1 MNMTLE
7 KIYLTP
13 NQEKVIKDKY
23 MRGDKTVEE
32 LFNRVS
38 FSIALSE
45 VIYDDSASQEIFKG
59 VNYELINYNYNG
71 INSKLLLL
79 HKNLIESS
87 KREENLQKF
96 INNLINFYEKNPP
109 LKEKVDNI
117 KMEFYN
123 MMARFEFLPNSPTL
137 MNAGKELGQLSA
149 CYVIPVEDSME
160 GISKALSA
168 QSIIQKS
175 GGGTGFSF
183 GRIRPKGDVVKKT
196 NGVAS
201 GALSFMQLFD
211 KMTDVVKQGGT
222 RRGAN
227 MGILPYWHPE
237 IEEFITLKSKPG
249 VMENFNLSVAID
261 DKFMKAVEENQDIDL
276 INPRTKEAVS
286 KLNAKKLFNKLV
298 ESAWVTGDP
307 GIIFIDRINNTNS
320 NPTPHIGQI
329 EATNPCVCEDTWV
342 ITQTGPLQVKD
353 VIGKPIMIGLNG
365 KFYETTQDGFFS
377 TGEKTLFR
385 ITTKMGYE
393 LKVTKDHPIRSAE
406 KLTRYKIY
414 QTWKKVEELKIGER
428 IVLSNNR
435 GICWKGE
442 GKLEEGYLLGL
453 LIGDGTI
460 KEEGGV
466 ISVWGDGEGSK
477 SQIYYAQNA
486 AKLLPHRKD
495 FRGFTAVPERKEYR
509 LKMASIKE
517 LAQRYDIISENKVI
531 TEKIEKTGYKFYQ
544 GFIRGIFDADGTVIG
559 NLKKGISVRLWQRN
573 LNNLKIIQRM
583 LLRMGMVSQIYKFR
597 KKEGDKLMPD
607 GKKGYRYYHVREGHE
622 LVISRD
628 NIEIFTQKIGFGNV
642 EKQSKLNKLLNS
654 YRRKLNRERF
664 VDEIERIEYCGKEK
678 VYDVCVPEVNAFDAN
693 GFYVHNCG
701 EQPLLGWESCNLGS
715 INLSKFVEG
724 ELMKGKMNWERL
736 EKTLHT
742 AVRFLDNVIE
752 INNYP
757 LPEIEYIAK
766 SNRKIGLGVMGW
778 AETCVKMGVRYDSE
792 EGIKKAKEVMK
803 FIQEKAFEAS
813 EKLARERGC
822 FFNWKGSIYD
832 KESKYFRG
840 KAAHIRN
847 ASRTTI
853 APTGTIS
860 IAAGLQGSGIE
871 PFFAIAYVRYTA
883 KALEAIKNGRPPD
896 LKDSFYEIN
905 PLFKTIAEEYNYF
918 GLSKEE
924 LWKKIEEN
932 HKAIRGIEVIPKK
945 IQDIFPTAH
954 DVNYEYHIKV
964 QAAFQEY
971 VDNAV
976 SKTINLPN
984 SAKAEDVKN
993 SYLLSYKLGC
1003 KGITVYRDGCK
1014 DFQVLNI
1021 NQKADKAKKKKP
1033 TTFGV
1038 SSEYYQIQTGYGP
1051 LHIHIN
1057 FTEENGPFQVFTN
1070 LPPLGTEISGLTALV
1085 GILLSK
1091 YLENNGDPVRILKH
1105 LNSIKGDRPFGFG
1118 ENRVNSIPHAIAIAL
1133 RNHLKKRKMITD
1145 DDINGQ
1151 KLQLW
1156 EASKAQYCPKC
1167 YSSNISFES
1176 GCSGPTCHDCG
1187 YSECS

>member
-1 MNMTLE
+1 MSAMTLE
-7 KIYLTP
+7 KVYLTP

-23 MRGDKTVEE
+23 LRGDKTVED
-32 LFNRVS
+32 LFYRVS
-38 FSIALSE
+38 FNIALSE
-45 VIYDDSASQEIFKG
+45 ILFENNVEDYLKDI
-59 VNYELINYNYNG
+59 NYEIIKYNYNG
-71 INSKLLLL
+71 VNSKLILL
-79 HKNLIESS
+79 HKNLYESA
-87 KREENLQKF
+87 KREENFQKF
-96 INNLINFYEKNPP
+96 IKNILNVYEKNSN
-109 LKEKVDNI
+109 LKEKVDS
-117 KMEFYN
+117 KTADFYN
-123 MMARFEFLPNSPTL
+123 MMAKFEFLPNSPTL
-137 MNAGKELGQLSA
+137 MNAGRDLQQLSA

-183 GRIRPKGDVVKKT
+183 ARLRPKGDVVKKT

-261 DKFMKAVEENQDIDL
+261 DKFMKAVEANEDIEL
-276 INPRTKEAVS
+276 LNPRTKEVVS

-298 ESAWVTGDP
+298 ESAWATGDP
-307 GIIFIDRINNTNS
+307 GIIFIERINNTNS
-320 NPTPHIGQI
+320 NPTPHIGEI
-329 EATNPCVCEDTWV
+329 EATNP
-342 ITQTGPLQVKD
+342 
-353 VIGKPIMIGLNG
+353 
-365 KFYETTQDGFFS
+365 
-377 TGEKTLFR
+377 
-385 ITTKMGYE
+385 
-393 LKVTKDHPIRSAE
+393 
-406 KLTRYKIY
+406 
-414 QTWKKVEELKIGER
+414 
-428 IVLSNNR
+428 
-435 GICWKGE
+435 
-442 GKLEEGYLLGL
+442 
-453 LIGDGTI
+453 
-460 KEEGGV
+460 
-466 ISVWGDGEGSK
+466 
-477 SQIYYAQNA
+477 
-486 AKLLPHRKD
+486 
-495 FRGFTAVPERKEYR
+495 
-509 LKMASIKE
+509 
-517 LAQRYDIISENKVI
+517 
-531 TEKIEKTGYKFYQ
+531 
-544 GFIRGIFDADGTVIG
+544 
-559 NLKKGISVRLWQRN
+559 
-573 LNNLKIIQRM
+573 
-583 LLRMGMVSQIYKFR
+583 
-597 KKEGDKLMPD
+597 
-607 GKKGYRYYHVREGHE
+607 
-622 LVISRD
+622 
-628 NIEIFTQKIGFGNV
+628 
-642 EKQSKLNKLLNS
+642 
-654 YRRKLNRERF
+654 
-664 VDEIERIEYCGKEK
+664 
-678 VYDVCVPEVNAFDAN
+678 
-693 GFYVHNCG
+693 CG
-701 EQPLLGWESCNLGS
+701 EQPLLGWEACNLGS

-724 ELMKGKMNWERL
+724 EIMKGKINWDRL
-736 EKTLHT
+736 EKTVYN

-757 LPEIEYIAK
+757 LPEIEQMAK

-778 AETCVKMGVRYDSE
+778 AETCVKLGVRYDSE

-803 FIQEKAFEAS
+803 FVQEKAFEAS
-813 EKLARERGC
+813 EKLAQERGC
-822 FFNWKGSIYD
+822 FYNWKGSIYD
-832 KESKYFRG
+832 KDSRYFRG
-840 KAAHIRN
+840 KSGYLRN

-883 KALEAIKNGRPPD
+883 KALEAIKNGKTPD

-905 PLFKTIAEEYNYF
+905 PLFKSIAEEYNYF
-918 GLSKEE
+918 GLTKEE
-924 LWKKIEEN
+924 LWKKIDEN
-932 HKAIRGIEVIPKK
+932 HKAVRGIDAIPKK

-954 DVNYEYHIKV
+954 DVTYEYHIKA

-976 SKTINLPN
+976 SKTINMPN
-984 SAKAEDVKN
+984 SAKVEDVKN
-993 SYLLSYKLGC
+993 SYFLSYKLGC

-1021 NQKADKAKKKKP
+1021 NSKTDKPKKKKP

-1091 YLENNGDPVRILKH
+1091 YLENNGDPIRILKH
-1105 LNSIKGDRPFGFG
+1105 LNSIKGDKPFGFG

-1133 RNHLKKRKMITD
+1133 RNHLKKRKMISD
-1145 DDINGQ
+1145 EDINGQ

-1156 EASKAQYCPKC
+1156 EASKTQYCPKC